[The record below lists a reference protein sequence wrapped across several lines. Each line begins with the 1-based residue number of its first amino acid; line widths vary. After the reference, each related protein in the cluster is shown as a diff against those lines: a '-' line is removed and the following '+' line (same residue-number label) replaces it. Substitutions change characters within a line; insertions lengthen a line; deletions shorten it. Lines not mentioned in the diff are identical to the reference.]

1 MKNLF
6 VLMMMVSMIAACSP
20 TRHDM
25 KTSRRVERTSA
36 YASNEPSDVVYYA
49 STKRM
54 ISVTNDRDSLQRKI
68 DQAQLEMFRKIE
80 KDKAESLEKL
90 KRSMTT
96 KVYTTTLA
104 VDVKKS
110 SLTVEEDTVYSVKG
124 GGWVAVE

>member
-1 MKNLF
+1 MKNLL
-6 VLMMMVSMIAACSP
+6 VLVMMMSLIAACSP

-25 KTSRRVERTSA
+25 KTSRHIERTSA
-36 YASNEPSDVVYYA
+36 YANNEPSDVEYYA

-54 ISVTNDRDSLQRKI
+54 ISVNPDLDSLQKKI

-90 KRSMTT
+90 KKSMMT

-110 SLTVEEDTVYSVKG
+110 SVTVEEDTVYSVKG
-124 GGWVAVE
+124 GGWVIVE